1 MNIASLVEIK
11 KNPKIPDIVPGDTV
25 RVSSRIVEGGKER
38 IQVFQGVVI
47 QVRRGGTGA
56 NFAVRHVAFG
66 IGVERTFPLYSP
78 LIEKVEVV
86 RHGKVRRAK
95 LYYLRGLSG
104 KKARR
109 KIKRVDRKV
118 KAIAEELLEP
128 EPEEVLEPEAVLEEE
143 EEAEAVSEEGPEA
156 VVEKAPET
164 VVEEELVAEGMQE
177 PEAAVAT
184 EIVPEEEA
192 EETVEEPEAVPEEI
206 KEEEPTLEK
215 EPEPVPEEEK
225 TAAPEPEQAPVMEKE
240 AETESDV
247 EPAEDQEPDKET
259 P

>member
-1 MNIASLVEIK
+1 MNITSLVEMK
-11 KNPKIPDIVPGDTV
+11 KNPKIPDIAPGDTV

-47 QVRRGGTGA
+47 QMRRGGSGA
-56 NFAVRHVAFG
+56 NFTVRHVAFG

-78 LIEKVEVV
+78 LVEKVEVV

-118 KAIAEELLEP
+118 KAIAEELMEP
-128 EPEEVLEPEAVLEEE
+128 EPEEVLEPEAVVAEEP
-143 EEAEAVSEEGPEA
+143 EAEAVSEEGQEA
-156 VVEKAPET
+156 VVEKAPEA
-164 VVEEELVAEGMQE
+164 VVEEAPASEGTQE
-177 PEAAVAT
+177 PEAAVAI
-184 EIVPEEEA
+184 EVAQEEKA
-192 EETVEEPEAVPEEI
+192 EETVREVEAVEEEV
-206 KEEEPTLEK
+206 KEEEPTLEEEL
-215 EPEPVPEEEK
+215 EPIQEEEK
-225 TAAPEPEQAPVMEKE
+225 AAAPESEQAPVMEKE
-240 AETESDV
+240 EETESAI